1 MNYSKKYV
9 SVKKDR
15 EFRFLFKKGKS
26 IVNSA
31 FVCYMRPNKRR
42 VNRLGLV
49 TSKKIGGAVK
59 RTRARRVLKEAF
71 RRLEPELRLKWDKR
85 YDFIFVA
92 RGRTPFMKSNKLYE
106 IMKKLISEQI
116 GRENDKEKG

>member
-1 MNYSKKYV
+1 M
-9 SVKKDR
+9 
-15 EFRFLFKKGKS
+15 
-26 IVNSA
+26 
-31 FVCYMRPNKRR
+31 
-42 VNRLGLV
+42 GLV
-49 TSKKIGGAVK
+49 TSKKRGGAVK
-59 RTRARRVLKEAF
+59 RTRARRVLREAF